1 MSFRSVLKGINPDRP
16 LIELNEN
23 TIITSANL
31 LKSLKKAKRNLE
43 ALGIKKI
50 IIGHEANFEN
60 LYLTT
65 FSKNIIFFHLFL
77 CSLFMF

>member
-43 ALGIKKI
+43 ALGIEKI

-60 LYLTT
+60 LYCFIYTA
-65 FSKNIIFFHLFL
+65 
-77 CSLFMF
+77 